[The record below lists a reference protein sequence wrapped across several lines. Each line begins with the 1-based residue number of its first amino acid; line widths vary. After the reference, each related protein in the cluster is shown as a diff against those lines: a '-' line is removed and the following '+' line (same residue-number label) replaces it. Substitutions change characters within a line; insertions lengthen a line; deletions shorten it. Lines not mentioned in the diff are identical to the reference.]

1 MALTTVN
8 LPEVG
13 LTPERKMTRSQ
24 IEEMVVNMKLAAAQL
39 GSAEMKRAAD
49 NFAKSYKKCRPK
61 ELIGKRTEWF
71 FAVRRRAV
79 TKNDVIMTSSYDI
92 TNVWNLTQICIFSQ

>member
-1 MALTTVN
+1 MLLVTCERGHSNHTYGLDDGKFE

-13 LTPERKMTRSQ
+13 NLTPERKMTRSQ

-61 ELIGKRTEWF
+61 ELIGKHGQCDF
-71 FAVRRRAV
+71 FLQCVGV
-79 TKNDVIMTSSYDI
+79 
-92 TNVWNLTQICIFSQ
+92 L

>member
-1 MALTTVN
+1 MLLVTCERGHSNHTYGLDDGKFE

-13 LTPERKMTRSQ
+13 NLTPERKMTRSQ

-49 NFAKSYKKCRPK
+49 NFAKSYTKCRPK
-61 ELIGKRTEWF
+61 ELIGKHGQCVF
-71 FAVRRRAV
+71 CSA
-79 TKNDVIMTSSYDI
+79 
-92 TNVWNLTQICIFSQ
+92 